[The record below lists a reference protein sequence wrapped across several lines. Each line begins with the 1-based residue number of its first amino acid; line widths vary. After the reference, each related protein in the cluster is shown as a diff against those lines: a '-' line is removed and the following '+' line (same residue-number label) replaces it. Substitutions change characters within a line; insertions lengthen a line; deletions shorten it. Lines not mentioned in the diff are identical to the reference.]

1 MIEIKN
7 VTKVYGKDN
16 NLIIA
21 LDNVNLTVES
31 GALVGIIGES
41 GSGKSTLLNLIG
53 ALDMPTEGSI
63 FVDGVDIT
71 KFNENQSAEY
81 RRNNLGFVFQ
91 NFYLEQDFDVL
102 KNVEIPLMIQGVDK
116 KKRSEIAKD
125 MLVSLGLGEK
135 IHRRIDELSAGQLQ
149 RVCIA
154 RALVNNSKIILAD
167 EPTGN
172 LDTKN
177 GRTVMELFKKLTEK
191 GITVIVVTHNLEEAK
206 LCERIVT
213 LSDGKVIGIS
223 K

>member
-7 VTKVYGKDN
+7 VTKRYGKDN
-16 NLIIA
+16 SLVIA

-31 GALVGIIGES
+31 GTFVGIIGES

-53 ALDMPTEGSI
+53 ALDTPTEGSI
-63 FVDGVDIT
+63 FVDGIDIT
-71 KFNENQSAEY
+71 KFNENQAAEY

-102 KNVEIPLMIQGVDK
+102 TNVEIPLMIQGVDK
-116 KKRSEIAKD
+116 KKRSEIAENT
-125 MLVSLGLGEK
+125 LVSLGIGDK
-135 IHRRIDELSAGQLQ
+135 IHRKIDELSAGQLQ

-154 RALVNNSKIILAD
+154 RALVNNSKLVLAD

-177 GRTVMELFKKLTEK
+177 GRAVMELFRSLTQK

-206 LCERIVT
+206 LCDKIVR
-213 LSDGKVIGIS
+213 LSDGKVIS
-223 K
+223 EE